1 MAWNRSSSS
10 LKMMKTNS
18 PPIIISTTGHHTPS
32 DGPEIQQSPRR
43 QLLFQI
49 PKMAATLATATIM
62 LPQRACNAAPTS
74 GITADSAKGQW
85 RQASTQLDD
94 LLLNWSTEKWAAEVG
109 GGDTIR
115 QKLGTQGATSQLFQ
129 IEKAFKALR
138 DSEYVDDGIEFQETT
153 EEFMD
158 ALYRADSLAS
168 SSNNKTGSGKQTPPA
183 VFIEQSREE
192 VIKMQGIAKKLNA
205 MENS

>member
-1 MAWNRSSSS
+1 MAWNRNSSS

-18 PPIIISTTGHHTPS
+18 PRIISISTTGHHPPS
-32 DGPEIQQSPRR
+32 DGPEILQSPRR

-49 PKMAATLATATIM
+49 PKIAATLATSTIM
-62 LPQRACNAAPTS
+62 LPHRACNAATS
-74 GITADSAKGQW
+74 GITPDSAKGQW

-115 QKLGTQGATSQLFQ
+115 QKLGTQGATSPLYQ
-129 IEKAFKALR
+129 IEKTFKALR

-192 VIKMQGIAKKLNA
+192 VIKMQGITKKLNA
-205 MENS
+205 MVK